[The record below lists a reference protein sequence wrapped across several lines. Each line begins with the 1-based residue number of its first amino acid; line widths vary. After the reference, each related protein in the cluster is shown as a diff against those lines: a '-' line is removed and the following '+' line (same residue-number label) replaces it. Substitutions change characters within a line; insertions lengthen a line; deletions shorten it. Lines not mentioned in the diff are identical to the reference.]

1 MESEVE
7 GHPVGRPTS
16 DCSAEMAGPI
26 SEVQESRTK
35 SSSGPSSPES
45 SLEAWQ
51 ATSNVSLSIPEMG
64 ELHTGSKLSDSA
76 WLKKKLSRKWIG
88 FLRREEGCPPHHQPR
103 SWTPAEIP
111 EFSEELDAL
120 QSFCSLKISQ
130 IQCQEPHSRGPKN
143 PAISFDSRKA
153 VTEQL
158 NHDIP
163 DQLVRRLHLKNI
175 LETVQ
180 QVAAVQLHQP
190 SQCPDCNN
198 QRAQM
203 GQMTFL
209 RRKKTLLESVLL
221 REKMEE
227 QLYTKDVITRLGEV
241 HQSLPR
247 LGAGPRWV
255 WTELSAKAQA
265 QRPRIL
271 TGLKP
276 RGLSVEDPA
285 ASSSGPPT
293 PPHPKR
299 M

>member
-1 MESEVE
+1 MESS
-7 GHPVGRPTS
+7 P
-16 DCSAEMAGPI
+16 AGPAPAHRKGA
-26 SEVQESRTK
+26 EVPLHFWSQHRTWVQIPATLLASWVTLDK
-35 SSSGPSSPES
+35 SLHLSGPQFPH
-45 SLEAWQ
+45 LQNGGW
-51 ATSNVSLSIPEMG
+51 SIPVLPLLRPGAQCGTETTSG
-64 ELHTGSKLSDSA
+64 LIICVSPLA
-76 WLKKKLSRKWIG
+76 QCLANSRHLTNSTLII
-88 FLRREEGCPPHHQPR
+88 
-103 SWTPAEIP
+103 IP
-111 EFSEELDAL
+111 
-120 QSFCSLKISQ
+120 CS
-130 IQCQEPHSRGPKN
+130 
-143 PAISFDSRKA
+143 
-153 VTEQL
+153 
-158 NHDIP
+158 
-163 DQLVRRLHLKNI
+163 
-175 LETVQ
+175 